1 MRYTLLFVVFAA
13 IVGCRSH
20 RQVSAAFPRVAY
32 VQAETLDLSEDNVAV
47 SMGGYGSSMAYDASD
62 SCFYLLTDRGPN
74 VDGTQPESKVFPV
87 PGYSPTIGRFRLHG
101 DSLVLVGK
109 IVLCESDGTPFNGLP
124 NSRGDGIT
132 GETGYDLKGV
142 AIENNARGIDPEG
155 LAMAPD
161 GTFWVSDEY
170 GPFIMQ
176 FDRTGRLIREIKPS
190 HGLPAY
196 FAKRRPNRGMEGL
209 AISRDGTKLY
219 GIMQSPLY
227 LPDASTKG
235 LSVNNR
241 IVEIDLCGDS
251 VREYLYRMDSPGNV
265 VSEIICMDDTTLLVL
280 ERDDKFPKNGQGVKR
295 VYRVDLRGASDIAGD
310 TIEMLSAEE
319 LQLHDIIPLGK
330 QLFVDILEEVP
341 AYSHDKP
348 EGIDMIGDSI
358 LCIINDDDFGIT
370 VSGDGKYL
378 PKTNAEGGLD
388 KTEIYFIPV
397 SMRSA
402 I

>member
-1 MRYTLLFVVFAA
+1 MRYVLLIVVLAA
-13 IVGCRSH
+13 AFGCRPH
-20 RQVSAAFPRVAY
+20 RQASAFP
-32 VQAETLDLSEDNVAV
+32 NVAPV
-47 SMGGYGSSMAYDASD
+47 CTETIYLSDDGTNVNMGGYGSSMAYDSSD

-74 VDGTQPESKVFPV
+74 VDGAQPESKVFPV
-87 PGYSPTIGRFRLHG
+87 PDYTPTIGKFRLYG

-109 IVLCESDGTPFNGLP
+109 IALCESDGTPFNGLP

-132 GETGYDLKGV
+132 GETGYDLQGA

-155 LAMAPD
+155 LGIAPD

-176 FDRTGRLIREIKPS
+176 FDRTGRLMREIKPS

-196 FAKRRPNRGMEGL
+196 FANRRPNRGMEGL
-209 AISRDGTKLY
+209 AVSKDGKKLY

-235 LSVNNR
+235 RSVNNR
-241 IVEIDLCGDS
+241 IVEIDLRSNS

-265 VSEIICMDDTTLLVL
+265 VSEICYLNDTTMLVL
-280 ERDDKFPKNGQGVKR
+280 ERDDKFPKNGQGVKL

-310 TIEMLSAEE
+310 TVEMFSAEE
-319 LQLHDIIPLGK
+319 LQRHEIVPVGK
-330 QLFVDILEEVP
+330 QLFVDILEEIP
-341 AYSHDKP
+341 SYSHDKP
-348 EGIDMIGDSI
+348 EGIEMIGDSI

-370 VSGDGKYL
+370 ASGNGKYL
-378 PKTNAEGGLD
+378 PKTNAEGEFD
-388 KTEIYFIPV
+388 KTEIYFLPV
-397 SMRSA
+397 SSGKS